1 MVLGLVGLTIAVDL
15 ATKLICR
22 PNEHFRAALIPP
34 IRTTPGSEKGAWA
47 AAATKGPEGRIRV
60 VSSGPPSVAGTA
72 TIDAKRVVRDQ
83 RAHRDGGGS
92 SARVVLG
99 GPLWVAGAAAI
110 GAKCIVRGEGALLP
124 GRVIFGPSQW
134 RVGTAWSR

>member
-47 AAATKGPEGRIRV
+47 AAATKGSEDRIRV

-83 RAHRDGGGS
+83 RAHRDGGGPRRGS
-92 SARVVLG
+92 VETDT
-99 GPLWVAGAAAI
+99 AAPIWCQQRAS
-110 GAKCIVRGEGALLP
+110 
-124 GRVIFGPSQW
+124 PS
-134 RVGTAWSR
+134 